1 MPAAIRI
8 YRGLGQV
15 PDDFGPSALTIGN
28 FDGAHIGHRAIFR
41 RVVAVAREHGWKPSA
56 LTFDPHPAHIV
67 APQRAPRLLSAP
79 EERCAWMAEEG
90 IEQAVILPFTPEF
103 SCLSPEEFARD
114 IVAGRLYARAVL
126 VGWNFRFGRDQAGD
140 TEMLAK
146 LGKRYGFLTEVIA
159 GVKVRGRTVSSSG
172 IRRLLA
178 EGRVSLANRM
188 LGRPF
193 AVSGA
198 VAPGRGVGAKQTVP
212 TLNLRTGAEIL
223 PARGVYIT
231 RTTDLDRPAVWPS
244 VTNVGFRPTFKGEN
258 LTVETHVLVPLE
270 GPPPRHLRIEFLRRL
285 RDEKKFAGP
294 AELKA
299 QILRDIERAQ
309 TYFRRLQ
316 RWVGPCRGQAERAH
330 EKSPGT

>member
-1 MPAAIRI
+1 MPASIRI
-8 YRGLGQV
+8 YRGLSEV
-15 PDDFGPSALTIGN
+15 PEQFGPSALTIGN

-56 LTFDPHPAHIV
+56 LTFDPHPARIV
-67 APQRAPRLLSAP
+67 APQRAPRLLSTP

-114 IVAGRLYARAVL
+114 IVAGRLQAKAVL

-140 TEMLAK
+140 TRVLAE
-146 LGKRYGFLTEVIA
+146 LGERYGFFTEVIA
-159 GVKVRGRTVSSSG
+159 GVRFRGRTVSSSE

-193 AVSGA
+193 ALTGA
-198 VAPGRGVGAKQTVP
+198 VAPGRGVGSKQTVP
-212 TLNLRTGAEIL
+212 TLNLRTGAEVL
-223 PARGVYIT
+223 PARGVYVT
-231 RTTDLDRPAVWPS
+231 RTASLDGSATWPS

-299 QILRDIERAQ
+299 QILRDIERAKA
-309 TYFRRLQ
+309 YFRRLE
-316 RWVGPCRGQAERAH
+316 RWVGRCREPA
-330 EKSPGT
+330 K

>member
-1 MPAAIRI
+1 MPASIRI
-8 YRGLGQV
+8 YRGLSELPEQ
-15 PDDFGPSALTIGN
+15 FGPSALTIGN

-41 RVVAVAREHGWKPSA
+41 RVVAVARAHGWKPSA
-56 LTFDPHPAHIV
+56 LTFDPHPARIV
-67 APQRAPRLLSAP
+67 APQRAPHLLSAP

-103 SCLSPEEFARD
+103 SCLSPEQFARD
-114 IVAGRLYARAVL
+114 IVAGRLQAKAVL

-140 TEMLAK
+140 TQSLAE
-146 LGKRYGFLTEVIA
+146 LGKRFGFFTEVIS
-159 GVKVRGRTVSSSG
+159 GVKVRGRTVSSSE

-198 VAPGRGVGAKQTVP
+198 VAPGRGVGSKQTVP
-212 TLNLRTGAEIL
+212 TLNLRTGAEVL
-223 PARGVYIT
+223 PARGVYVT
-231 RTTDLDRPAVWPS
+231 RTVSLNGSPAWPS

-270 GPPPRHLRIEFLRRL
+270 GPPPHHLRIEFLLRL
-285 RDEKKFAGP
+285 RDEKKFASP

-299 QILRDIERAQ
+299 QILRDIQRAKA
-309 TYFRRLQ
+309 YFRRVE
-316 RWVGPCRGQAERAH
+316 RWVGRCRPPAE
-330 EKSPGT
+330 